1 MGMISILPV
10 GQVTWPEPEMLGTD
24 AVIGAATS
32 YADRCDCQYRKKP
45 SIGYIRETILT
56 RE

>member
-1 MGMISILPV
+1 MISILPV